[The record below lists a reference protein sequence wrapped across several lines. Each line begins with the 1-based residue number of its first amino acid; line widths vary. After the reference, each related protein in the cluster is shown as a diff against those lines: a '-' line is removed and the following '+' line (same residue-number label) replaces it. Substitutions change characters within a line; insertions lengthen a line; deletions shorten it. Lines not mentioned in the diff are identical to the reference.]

1 MQIDSHHRFVKDWDT
16 KLIKM
21 LHDCDAGEYAML
33 TAYAQGFGQLDM
45 TDGYSE
51 VGLPDVPIFAM
62 RWYQIWPDSAMPVC
76 GGRTMEKHTE
86 KLTKPFPTT
95 CFSGH
100 LSFSR
105 GHLLK
110 NAGY

>member
-1 MQIDSHHRFVKDWDT
+1 
-16 KLIKM
+16 
-21 LHDCDAGEYAML
+21 ML
-33 TAYAQGFGQLDM
+33 TAYAQGFGQRDM
-45 TDGYSE
+45 TDGYSDIE
-51 VGLPDVPIFAM
+51 LPDVPIFAM
-62 RWYQIWPDSAMPVC
+62 RWYQIWENSGMPVC
-76 GGRTMEKHTE
+76 GGRTMEKNIDS
-86 KLTKPFPTT
+86 LTKPFETT